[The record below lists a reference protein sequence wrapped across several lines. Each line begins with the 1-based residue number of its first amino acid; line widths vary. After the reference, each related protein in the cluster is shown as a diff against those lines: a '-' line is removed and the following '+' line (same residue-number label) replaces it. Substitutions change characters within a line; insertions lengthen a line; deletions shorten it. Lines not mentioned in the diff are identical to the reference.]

1 MERKNE
7 RKAVYERTF
16 GFPLDAYT
24 KIKQRKA
31 ESMILFTVLSNILRN
46 EFSKNNLFCVLP
58 S

>member
-1 MERKNE
+1 MERRDE
-7 RKAVYERTF
+7 RKAVYDRTF

-31 ESMILFTVLSNILRN
+31 ESMILFMVLSNMLKN
-46 EFSKNNLFCVLP
+46 EFLKNNLFCVLA